1 MEKNRPAD
9 YAEKSDPYEYG
20 PFDSPEEEVK
30 AAEEAFEK
38 ENGRKATDEELSE
51 FMTSKHPSEVV
62 NPVDVE
68 REQLEPEEVEA
79 DVIQKVIDDFKGLYN
94 REPTDDELEEAFQA
108 RAGGNVDIVPLH
120 RDLSG
125 LKEEEKG
132 NLGQRE
138 INEAVEAF
146 KEKNGREPNE

>member
-1 MEKNRPAD
+1 MKKNRPAD

-79 DVIQKVIDDFKGLYN
+79 DVI
-94 REPTDDELEEAFQA
+94 
-108 RAGGNVDIVPLH
+108 
-120 RDLSG
+120 
-125 LKEEEKG
+125 
-132 NLGQRE
+132 
-138 INEAVEAF
+138 
-146 KEKNGREPNE
+146 